1 MTQSSFLYLLK
12 YNLHLLGVPWLKT
25 RVLLGGWVDILST
38 MFALAKKEK
47 IKLLSKLDVALS
59 VKQCIF
65 TVKKLTMISIY
76 SYLQSKNT
84 IQTGPPHHSLQTPTP
99 PPPPPT
105 NTPPPPPPP
114 PASSSPLRWSVLVFS
129 IDKVMVLTWTEWNQK
144 EHLAGFFSRIRVH
157 AWLVNMTGKWIF
169 LPVKSPL

>member
-99 PPPPPT
+99 PPP
-105 NTPPPPPPP
+105 
-114 PASSSPLRWSVLVFS
+114 ASSSPLRWSVLVFS
-129 IDKVMVLTWTEWNQK
+129 IDKVMVLTSTEWNQK